1 MSDILLLPVSTPQQA
16 ADFARAQEEC
26 LVQDVFPNCDLDAPL
41 SPEEQAD
48 LLSPER
54 RQSLEA
60 LCQRETDPG
69 RRCFFELDGQRV
81 GYCFWVTFHSED
93 GKCFLLDFCI
103 FPPFRCQGM
112 GSRCFRALQAATQAQ
127 GAVYWELNTH
137 CRRSMRFWQRQG
149 FVFNGY
155 DAYGVILL
163 QLPPVRRDRLLCQ
176 RLRQEDLWQL
186 EQLENTRRA
195 AAGLPFLTDDQR
207 AQLAQDW
214 QQGKLRVWTLRRHTR
229 IVAICA
235 GRIQSGSWQLCL
247 WQQPAGASQARAAK
261 LRKYLLWQ
269 LDKQPV
275 CWLNSPKTL

>member
-1 MSDILLLPVSTPQQA
+1 MSDILLLPVSTPRQA
-16 ADFARAQEEC
+16 ADFTRAQAEC
-26 LVQDVFPNCDLDAPL
+26 LVRDIIPHCDLQQPMSA
-41 SPEEQAD
+41 EEQAYF
-48 LLSPER
+48 LSADHQ
-54 RQSLEA
+54 QSLEA
-60 LCQRETDPG
+60 LCQREIDPG

-81 GYCFWVTFHSED
+81 GYCFWVTFQSED

-103 FPPFRCQGM
+103 FPPFRCQGI

-163 QLPPVRRDRLLCQ
+163 QLPPARPARLLCQ

-207 AQLAQDW
+207 AQLVQDW
-214 QQGKLRVWTLRRHTR
+214 QQGKLRVWTLRRQTR

-261 LRKYLLWQ
+261 LQKYLLRQ
-269 LDKQPV
+269 LKGQSV
-275 CWLNSPKTL
+275 RWLETLQTL